1 MFRRRGKGEDDN
13 GMGIP
18 GEGTPEGAAADL
30 PALKPFLRSNGNE
43 DSLAAKPA
51 TPSSVGRTELP
62 RRLVDLPSVAA
73 RAPTIGSMPLPSTVS
88 AMAAQQV
95 VTVPAPTPMENES
108 KKLIV
113 GRDIKLNGE
122 ITSCEHLIVEGSV
135 EATMAD
141 GKIVDVAQT
150 GTFHGTIECETASIR
165 GKFDGELT
173 CHERLVVRS
182 SGRVIGKIRYR
193 QLEVERGGELSGD
206 IQMIQSGA
214 QSAATVTPIFG
225 DEGSNSSDAMVA
237 ASADR

>member
-1 MFRRRGKGEDDN
+1 MFRRRKGEDDT

-18 GEGTPEGAAADL
+18 GEGASDTSAAEL
-30 PALKPFLRSNGNE
+30 PALKPFLRSSAE
-43 DSLAAKPA
+43 DTLPPKPVA
-51 TPSSVGRTELP
+51 QPTPAPARAELP
-62 RRLVDLPSVAA
+62 RRLVDLPGVAT
-73 RAPTIGSMPLPSTVS
+73 RASTPASAIPLPSSISQV
-88 AMAAQQV
+88 AAQPV
-95 VTVPAPTPMENES
+95 LNVPAPENES

-113 GRDIKLNGE
+113 GRDIRLNGE
-122 ITSCEHLIVEGSV
+122 ITSCEHLVVEGSV
-135 EATMAD
+135 EATLAD

-150 GTFHGTIECETASIR
+150 GTFHGAIECETASIR